1 MKGGQLPDLPPE
13 VKAARD
19 TLAAWLNKQKL
30 FRSRDL
36 RAWNA
41 AKKAKEGLER
51 QVESTVN
58 KARPAIV
65 QDIEAA
71 KQEKTGMQFL
81 MMERERVILEV
92 VRPDLEAEECL
103 YLAHFLVQ
111 SWTEEGSS
119 EWRPGRR
126 RRKRSPSG
134 PDLPPRTTRPAQLA
148 RTLAQLARDVE
159 REPGSY
165 SGKRHR
171 EDLLECLHHID
182 RALLYANATMD
193 RPGR

>member
-36 RAWNA
+36 RAWDA
-41 AKKAKEGLER
+41 AKKAEDGWGR
-51 QVESTVN
+51 QIESTAD

-65 QDIEAA
+65 QDAKAA
-71 KQEKTGMQFL
+71 NQEKTGVQFL

-92 VRPDLEAEECL
+92 VRPDLEADECL
-103 YLAHFLVQ
+103 CLASFLVQ
-111 SWTEEGSS
+111 LWTEEGSS

-126 RRKRSPSG
+126 RRKRSAPG
-134 PDLPPRTTRPAQLA
+134 PDLPPRMTKPAQLA

-159 REPGSY
+159 REPGAY

-171 EDLLECLHHID
+171 EDLLECLRHID
-182 RALLYANATMD
+182 RAILYAECD
-193 RPGR
+193 DPRPGR